1 MRASNFYL
9 VTKLYDKEFCQS
21 YFLLFWNICFHHRPD
36 EKRFDNCCCLPP
48 PHCGWGCVVLNI
60 GRWGGPA
67 LKMPERP
74 RKGANFPLKYPA
86 RSQKRGQFSVKCPFE
101 GSKTS
106 FPRVE
111 LGENAQMTDVMI
123 EDHRVCSTVHVT
135 GHCSA

>member
-1 MRASNFYL
+1 MIIA
-9 VTKLYDKEFCQS
+9 VVC
-21 YFLLFWNICFHHRPD
+21 
-36 EKRFDNCCCLPP
+36 PP
-48 PHCGWGCVVLNI
+48 IGGWGCVVLNI
-60 GRWGGPA
+60 GRWGGPAA